1 MANFCQNGLYE
12 KIAQVLKTHIYSEN
26 VDVFS
31 FYHAMISAY
40 DSPESNSLFSEV
52 RTLSEM
58 VNFQKF
64 LETKEEK
71 QFNIGIDLP
80 IYFGDPKSNH
90 KIMIVAMDPKRIGQ
104 EPGVYTLGSVF
115 SLHTNEGRS
124 TNKNDYWKF
133 IEPMISDNFVYL
145 TDIYKLYY
153 ESFSEVNGRKNHI
166 VSNKDKSFIG
176 KDTIPFKI
184 NKQILDAEIKIVQPT
199 KIIALGKEAANAL
212 KLIKGIKNSESEIC
226 FNQEGIEYIFMPHI
240 ARTVTQNIST
250 IANLF
255 FAMGKIKNDKQMENI
270 GNQIKK
276 YKGDLFS

>member
-1 MANFCQNGLYE
+1 MADFCKNGLYE

-31 FYHAMISAY
+31 FYYAMISAY
-40 DSPESNSLFSEV
+40 DSPKSNSLFSEV
-52 RTLSEM
+52 RALSEV

-64 LETKEEK
+64 LDIKEE
-71 QFNIGIDLP
+71 QPFNIGIDLP
-80 IYFGDPKSNH
+80 IYFGDPSSKH

-124 TNKNDYWKF
+124 THKNDYWKF

-153 ESFSEVNGRKNHI
+153 ESFSEVNGRKTHI

-250 IANLF
+250 VANLF
-255 FAMGKIKNDKQMENI
+255 VAMGKIKNDKQMENI
-270 GNQIKK
+270 GIQIKK
-276 YKGDLFS
+276 YKGDLFR

>member
-1 MANFCQNGLYE
+1 MTDFCQSGLYK
-12 KIAQVLKTHIYSEN
+12 KIAQVLNTHIHFEN
-26 VDVFS
+26 IDVFS
-31 FYHAMISAY
+31 FYQDMISAY
-40 DSPESNSLFSEV
+40 DTPESNSLFSKA
-52 RTLSEM
+52 RNLSEII
-58 VNFQKF
+58 NFHRF

-80 IYFGDPKSNH
+80 IYFGNPESNH

-153 ESFSEVNGRKNHI
+153 ESFSEVNGRKTHV

-176 KDTIPFKI
+176 KDTVPFKI
-184 NKQILDAEIKIVQPT
+184 NKQILEAEIKIVQPT
-199 KIIALGKEAANAL
+199 KIIALGKEAASAL
-212 KLIKGIKNSESEIC
+212 KLIKDIKNSELEIC
-226 FNQEGIEYIFMPHI
+226 FNQDGIDYIFMPHI

-255 FAMGKIKNDKQMENI
+255 VAMGKIKNDWQMENI
-270 GNQIKK
+270 GNQIKM
-276 YKGDLFS
+276 YKGELFR